1 MKKMIIKLL
10 IILLPVIFIA
20 SFWFPIK
27 LAVKKDTL
35 IDKEYFIC
43 EKVVTTGFEWH
54 AVEGTYDF
62 CGYVRLEGK
71 VPLEGYRNFYP
82 SVRFNQF
89 VCHGKVIGEDV
100 FDGYKF
106 LIFNVE
112 RWDVLYPVQRE
123 SFIPEFIQPKYG
135 FTIWDTFD

>member
-1 MKKMIIKLL
+1 MIIKLL
-10 IILLPVIFIA
+10 VVLLSVIFIA

-27 LAVKKDTL
+27 LAVKKQTL
-35 IDKEYFIC
+35 KDKEYLIC
-43 EKVVTTGFEWH
+43 KKVTTTGFEWI
-54 AVEGTYDF
+54 AVEGTYSF

-71 VPLEGYRNFYP
+71 VPLEEYRNFYP
-82 SVRFNQF
+82 SVRCNQF
-89 VCHGKVIGEDV
+89 VCYGNVIGEDI
-100 FDGYKF
+100 FDGDKY

-123 SFIPEFIQPKYG
+123 SFIPKFMQPKYG